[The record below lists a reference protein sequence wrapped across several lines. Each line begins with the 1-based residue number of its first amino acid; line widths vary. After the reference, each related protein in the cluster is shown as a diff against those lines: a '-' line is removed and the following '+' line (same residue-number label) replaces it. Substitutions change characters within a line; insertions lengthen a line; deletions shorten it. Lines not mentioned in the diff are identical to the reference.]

1 MSWLSEKWKELWSSR
16 RTKYYFVTVIFV
28 VSVLFLS
35 ENNIIRWINVMF
47 DISNQEEIIRE
58 YSENIKE
65 ADRRLEVLGSDLDT
79 LETFA
84 RENFYFH
91 KADEDL
97 FICK

>member
-35 ENNIIRWINVMF
+35 ENNVIRWINVMF
-47 DISNQEEIIRE
+47 DISSQEEIIRE

>member
-47 DISNQEEIIRE
+47 DISNQEEIIRG

>member
-1 MSWLSEKWKELWSSR
+1 MSWLSEKWKEFWSSR

-35 ENNIIRWINVMF
+35 ENNVIRWINVMF
-47 DISNQEEIIRE
+47 DISSQEEIIRE

>member
-28 VSVLFLS
+28 VSVHFLS

>member
-1 MSWLSEKWKELWSSR
+1 MSWLSEKWEELWSSR

>member
-28 VSVLFLS
+28 VSVLFIS

>member
-47 DISNQEEIIRE
+47 DISSQEEIIRE

>member
-35 ENNIIRWINVMF
+35 ENNVIRWINVMF
-47 DISNQEEIIRE
+47 DISSQEEIIRE

-79 LETFA
+79 LEAFA